1 MITTLKVE
9 EAIVFVTYATISVTG
24 PVIGIVFGGNLTT
37 YFGGY
42 TSELVLRTALYVAFS
57 CALVAIPIP
66 FISNFVLFC
75 VLLWFLLFFGGSVL
89 PCLTGIML
97 NTVD

>member
-1 MITTLKVE
+1 VE
-9 EAIVFVTYATISVTG
+9 GPTVFISYATISVTG

-42 TSELVLRTALYVAFS
+42 TSKLVLKTALYVALS
-57 CALVAIPIP
+57 CAIVAIPIP
-66 FISNFVLFC
+66 FISNFILFC
-75 VLLWFLLFFGGSVL
+75 ILLWFLLFFGGSVL

-97 NTVD
+97 NTVDQS